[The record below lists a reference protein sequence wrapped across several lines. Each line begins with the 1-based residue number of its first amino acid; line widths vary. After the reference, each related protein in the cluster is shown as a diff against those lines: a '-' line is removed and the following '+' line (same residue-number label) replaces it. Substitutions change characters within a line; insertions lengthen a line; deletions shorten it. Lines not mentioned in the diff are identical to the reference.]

1 MQDVSIR
8 GHREGRARTSCQLSE
23 PSKATGLWAQIGGW
37 VRMVA
42 LGGAMSLRADRLR
55 VGGGAGGTRER
66 GGGHSLSYRPPH
78 STPLPL
84 ALTPLTSALASIKQG

>member
-1 MQDVSIR
+1 MSIR

-55 VGGGAGGTRER
+55 VGGGGGNTGKGR
-66 GGGHSLSYRPPH
+66 GAQPLIPP
-78 STPLPL
+78 
-84 ALTPLTSALASIKQG
+84 TS